1 MVMLTKQKIT
11 DSLANMPE
19 EISLDDLIDRLI
31 VLEKIEAAQQQIKKG
46 EAMSDEELDSEIE
59 KWFK

>member
-19 EISLDDLIDRLI
+19 EISLEELIDRLI
-31 VLEKIEAAQQQIKKG
+31 VLEKIEAAQQQIKRG
-46 EAMSDEELDSEIE
+46 ESMSDEELDGEIE
-59 KWFK
+59 KWFE